1 MVSAGW
7 LVKGCL
13 VRLELVGYGLVGR
26 RLVGGRL
33 VGLEGRLVGQFRVVD
48 CVLVGTAASVG
59 R

>member
-1 MVSAGW
+1 MI
-7 LVKGCL
+7 GCL

-33 VGLEGRLVGQFRVVD
+33 VGLEGRLVGQLRVVV
-48 CVLVGTAASVG
+48 CVLVGTVASVG